1 MQRDHL
7 SWRPILILLLLS
19 ALWGANY
26 GAIRIGS
33 QGLAPLFM
41 ASFRSLV
48 AALCLFVW
56 MRFKRIPIFPDRSTL
71 WHGVVV
77 GLLFGS
83 EFGCIYVGLNY
94 TLASR
99 SYVFVYTQPFFV
111 ALGAH
116 FFIAGDRLDAW
127 KTGGLAL
134 AFGGVI
140 ILFAKDWGTT
150 TFDTLPGDLLLLCA
164 GALWAST
171 TLYVKRFL
179 TKKTRPVQT
188 LFYQLLF
195 SMPLLLFF
203 SLTLEDHLWFDSSF
217 AVGVALIYQC
227 VVVAFVSYLVWFN
240 LIHRYPVSLLTAFT
254 FFTPV
259 FGVLI
264 SGVVLLGEGIKPVL
278 VLSLILVSFGMILV
292 NRPALLHRQG

>member
-1 MQRDHL
+1 MQRDQL

-26 GAIRIGS
+26 GAIRIAS

-41 ASFRSLV
+41 ASLRSLV
-48 AALCLFVW
+48 ASLCLFVW
-56 MRFKRIPIFPDRSTL
+56 MRFKRIPVFPDRGTL

-83 EFGCIYVGLNY
+83 EFGCTYVGLNY

-99 SYVFVYTQPFFV
+99 SYIFVYTQPFFV
-111 ALGAH
+111 GLGAH

-127 KTGGLAL
+127 KTGGLVL
-134 AFGGVI
+134 AFSGVI

-150 TFDTLPGDLLLLCA
+150 TFDTLPGDLLLLCS
-164 GALWAST
+164 GALWAGT

-188 LFYQLLF
+188 LFYQLMF
-195 SMPLLLFF
+195 SIPLLLFF
-203 SLTLEDHLWFDSSF
+203 SLTLEDHLWFDFSF

-227 VVVAFVSYLVWFN
+227 IVVAFVSYLVWFN
-240 LIHRYPVSLLTAFT
+240 LIHRYPVSLLSAFM

-278 VLSLILVSFGMILV
+278 MLSLILVSLGMILV
-292 NRPALLHRQG
+292 NGPALLHRQG